1 MPSEPKKS
9 AFISYIVIK
18 ITAYEKSFNS
28 IYTICMVNLSNFDL
42 NLLRVLD
49 ALLRTNSTV
58 RAARLVGLSQ
68 PAVSAALGRLRL
80 ALGDE
85 LFFRQG
91 QGLAPTQFA
100 KSLEAP
106 LRNLLDEMETL
117 LQGGASFDPTR
128 SERNFK
134 ISGSDFFAEML
145 MPSLAERL
153 QSAAPAM
160 RVHLVDFVQ
169 DSYINTMEEHE
180 IDFALLPRIAL
191 PDWAESRGMF
201 RSGFSVIA
209 RKGHPRFEQAG
220 VQPGAVVPIDLY
232 CDLGHVLFST
242 QGNIKGM
249 GDAALAN
256 IGQARRVV
264 MTMPVFSGVYRA
276 VAGSDLIALLPTA
289 FARRIAPAANL
300 EIYRHPM
307 PIDITQIIMVWHRR
321 HSASPAHI
329 WLREEVAGLL
339 APFDETR

>member
-1 MPSEPKKS
+1 
-9 AFISYIVIK
+9 
-18 ITAYEKSFNS
+18 
-28 IYTICMVNLSNFDL
+28 MVNLYNFDL

-58 RAARLVGLSQ
+58 GAARLVGLSQ
-68 PAVSAALGRLRL
+68 PAVSAALGRLRH

-85 LFFRQG
+85 LFFRRG

-100 KSLEAP
+100 ESLETP
-106 LRNLLDEMETL
+106 LRNLLDEMATL
-117 LQGGASFDPTR
+117 LQGPTDFDP
-128 SERNFK
+128 SQSDRNFK

-153 QSAAPAM
+153 QVVAPAM

-169 DSYINTMEEHE
+169 DSYIHAIEEHD
-180 IDFALLPRIAL
+180 IDFALLPEIDL
-191 PDWAESRGMF
+191 PDWAESRVMF

-220 VQPGAVVPIDLY
+220 VKPDAVVPLDLY
-232 CDLGHVLFST
+232 CDLAHVLFST
-242 QGNIKGM
+242 QGNSRAI
-249 GDAALAN
+249 GDAALAR
-256 IGQARRVV
+256 IGRERRVV

-276 VAGSDLIALLPTA
+276 VAGSDLIALLPSA
-289 FARRIAPAANL
+289 FAKRIAPAANL
-300 EIYRHPM
+300 EVYRLPM
-307 PIDITQIIMVWHRR
+307 RIEITNIIMVWHRR

-339 APFDETR
+339 GAFDETAG

>member
-1 MPSEPKKS
+1 
-9 AFISYIVIK
+9 
-18 ITAYEKSFNS
+18 
-28 IYTICMVNLSNFDL
+28 MVNLSSFDL

-49 ALLRTNSTV
+49 ALLRTHSTV
-58 RAARLVGLSQ
+58 RAAHLVGLSQ

-91 QGLAPTQFA
+91 LAPTQFA
-100 KSLEAP
+100 QSLEAP
-106 LRNLLDEMETL
+106 LRNLLDQMETL
-117 LQGGASFDPTR
+117 LQGPADFDPTR

-153 QSAAPAM
+153 QSVAPAM

-169 DSYINTMEEHE
+169 DSYLNMMEEHE
-180 IDFALLPRIAL
+180 IDLALLPNIDL
-191 PDWAESRGMF
+191 PDWAESRVMF
-201 RSGFSVIA
+201 QSGFSVIA
-209 RKGHPRFEQAG
+209 RKDHPRFEQAG
-220 VQPGAVVPIDLY
+220 VQPDAMVPIDLY

-242 QGNIKGM
+242 QGNSSAM
-249 GDAALAN
+249 GDSALAA
-256 IGQARRVV
+256 IGRKRRVV

-300 EIYRHPM
+300 SVYKMPM
-307 PIDITQIIMVWHRR
+307 RIKNTQIVMVWHRR

-329 WLREEVAGLL
+329 WLRGQVAGLL
-339 APFDETR
+339 SPFDEASAPDD